1 MLCLVIKKY
10 FWPVEIKQKSELEF
24 IIVMASLMSL
34 VALAIDA
41 LLPAIADISKTI
53 QIVDPKNNQLF
64 ITMIF
69 LGLGFGQLI
78 SGPLSDSFGRK
89 PVIYV
94 GFVVFALASLICV
107 FATSLEMMIVGRVL
121 QGIGL
126 SAPRTISIAMVRDR
140 FSGNYMAK
148 VMSFIVVIFIL
159 VPVVAPALGKL
170 MLDSY
175 GWKSIFYSQLIFGFF
190 TMIWVWKRQPETL
203 KKEHRK
209 KFKLKLFVEG
219 TKEFLTHKN
228 AVIFT
233 LFSGFIT
240 GSFMVY
246 LSASQQIFEEQY
258 HLKEEF
264 PFIFA
269 GLAVSIGLA
278 TFLNGKLVLRL
289 GMYKLVSI
297 FTVVFTIIPVF
308 YIVLFTGEDNP
319 SIYVLVLFFSL
330 QFFSIGFLFGNTR
343 ALAMEH
349 IGHIA
354 GIGAAIN
361 GFTSTIMAVP
371 IATVIGGYIHETAL
385 PLFVGFFVCG
395 FIALL
400 LIASLKFDKK
410 GKRFVI
416 KPN

>member
-1 MLCLVIKKY
+1 MKIR
-10 FWPVEIKQKSELEF
+10 QKTELEF

-41 LLPAIADISKTI
+41 LLPAISEISKSI
-53 QIVDPKNNQLF
+53 HIENPKNIQLF

-78 SGPLSDSFGRK
+78 SGPFSDSFGRK

-94 GFVVFALASLICV
+94 GFIVFTLASLICV
-107 FATSLEMMIVGRVL
+107 FAHSLEMMIIGRFL

-148 VMSFIVVIFIL
+148 VMSFITVIFIL
-159 VPVVAPALGKL
+159 VPVVAPAIGKL

-175 GWKSIFYSQLIFGFF
+175 GWKSIFYSQLVFGFF
-190 TMIWVWKRQPETL
+190 TMLWVWKRQPETL
-203 KKEHRK
+203 PLENRK
-209 KFKLKLFVEG
+209 KFKFSLFMEG
-219 TKEFLTHKN
+219 TKEFLKHKH
-228 AVIFT
+228 AVVFT

-258 HLKEEF
+258 NLKEEF

-269 GLAVSIGLA
+269 GLAISIGLA
-278 TFLNGKLVLRL
+278 TFLNGKLVVRL
-289 GMYKLVSI
+289 GMFKLVSI
-297 FTVVFTIIPVF
+297 FTVLFTIVPFI
-308 YIVLFTGEDNP
+308 YILFFSGATNP
-319 SIYVLVLFFSL
+319 SIYILIPFFGL

-343 ALAMEH
+343 ALAMEP

-361 GFTSTIMAVP
+361 GFFSTIMAVP
-371 IATVIGGYIHETAL
+371 IATFIGSFISLRAL
-385 PLFVGFFVCG
+385 PLFIGFFVCG
-395 FIALL
+395 TIALL
-400 LIASLKFDKK
+400 LIGYIKFSEKK
-410 GKRFVI
+410 KNIALRVH
-416 KPN
+416 

>member
-1 MLCLVIKKY
+1 VKIR
-10 FWPVEIKQKSELEF
+10 QKTELEF
-24 IIVMASLMSL
+24 IIIMASLMSL
-34 VALAIDA
+34 VALSIDA
-41 LLPAIADISKTI
+41 LLPAISDISKSI
-53 QIVDPKNNQLF
+53 HIVDLKNNQLF

-94 GFVVFALASLICV
+94 GFIVFAFASLICV
-107 FATSLEMMIVGRVL
+107 FASSLEMMIVGRLL

-159 VPVVAPALGKL
+159 VPVIAPALGKL

-175 GWKSIFYSQLIFGFF
+175 GWRSIFYSQLVFGFF
-190 TMIWVWKRQPETL
+190 VMIWFWKRQPETL
-203 KKEHRK
+203 KPENKK
-209 KFKLKLFVEG
+209 KFKFSLFING
-219 TKEFLTHKN
+219 AKEFIKHKN

-246 LSASQQIFEEQY
+246 LSASQIIFEQQY
-258 HLKEEF
+258 NLKEEF

-269 GLAVSIGLA
+269 GLAISIGLA
-278 TFLNGKLVLRL
+278 TFLNGNLVVRL

-297 FTVVFTIIPVF
+297 FTVVFTIVPII
-308 YIVLFTGEDNP
+308 YISLFSGESNP
-319 SIYVLVLFFSL
+319 SIYVLLIFFGI

-343 ALAMEH
+343 ALAMES

-354 GIGAAIN
+354 GVGAAIN
-361 GFTSTIMAVP
+361 GFGSTIMAVP
-371 IATVIGGYIHETAL
+371 IATFIGSFINDRAL
-385 PLFVGFFVCG
+385 PLFIGFFVCG
-395 FIALL
+395 FLSL
-400 LIASLKFDKK
+400 TLIAFLKFTEKK
-410 GKRFVI
+410 KV
-416 KPN
+416 